1 MRLLFLESCKG
12 VLWVDSEGMCGC
24 KGREGSVDGDV
35 FALGEYE
42 RKDNHMVEGTSVKD
56 LSQWVADTLGRAP
69 RDISLYKEAMRHR
82 SYAHEKGLVS
92 NGRLAYLGDA
102 ILKSILS
109 ELLYCQVPAMD
120 EGRMSTLRSE
130 VENGKKLSYWA
141 DKLSLPICATTP
153 CKSYGEYEGGGDGGF
168 YWGFLFG

>member
-1 MRLLFLESCKG
+1 MKG
-12 VLWVDSEGMCGC
+12 
-24 KGREGSVDGDV
+24 
-35 FALGEYE
+35 
-42 RKDNHMVEGTSVKD
+42 NHMVEGTSGKD
-56 LSQWVADTLGRAP
+56 LSQWVADTLGRVP
-69 RDISLYKEAMRHR
+69 GDISLYEEAMRHR
-82 SYAHEKGLVS
+82 SYAHAKGLVS

-141 DKLSLPICATTP
+141 DKLALPICTTTP
-153 CKSYGEYEGGGDGGF
+153 VMPTVNMKEEAMEALIGAFYLDSGWVSCKAFISHFVKSEGF
-168 YWGFLFG
+168 I